1 MHQRIAILNLVHLKF
16 LFLFLFIFLGGMFCL
31 LFFTIFEKTGIISFF
46 NDVVVIKLIKKCHC
60 QIIRRI

>member
-16 LFLFLFIFLGGMFCL
+16 LLLFFFGGGVFCL

>member
-16 LFLFLFIFLGGMFCL
+16 LLFFFGGGVFCL